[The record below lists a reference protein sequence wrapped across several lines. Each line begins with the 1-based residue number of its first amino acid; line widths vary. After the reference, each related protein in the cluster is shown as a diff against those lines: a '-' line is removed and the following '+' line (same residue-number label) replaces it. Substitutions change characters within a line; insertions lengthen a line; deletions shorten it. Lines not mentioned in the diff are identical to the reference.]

1 MIPFRPVTPADR
13 ARFEHY
19 THASKRQ
26 NCDLAFANIYCWK
39 GLYRSELAEVEGD
52 MVIRFRIDGGE
63 QIGYMFP
70 LGEGDLPRV
79 IEALRS
85 DAANFGQ
92 PLRLMGLEWEDCCV
106 LKQHYGGA
114 FAVDRRRSMSDYI
127 YRREDLCRLSGK
139 HFQPKRNH
147 LNRFRTHY
155 PNHRFEPLTPERFT
169 ECLRLEQ
176 TWCQNNDRCREAAI
190 VAEREAMQCAFDH
203 FEELGLRGGCL
214 YVEDRLV
221 AFTYGSTV
229 NHNTFVIHVEKA
241 DTHIEGAFAMIN
253 HAFAQSLDE
262 QIEWINRE
270 EDLGI
275 EGLRKAKLSYNPTHL
290 VDKYSAVALSEEGL
304 ACRRLWEEAFPTDEE
319 RFLDRFLVRYF
330 RPERMLTC
338 RDEQGIIAMAHLIP
352 FATERGMVGYLYGVA
367 TASAA
372 RGQGLASEL
381 IERAATEAHRAGCVA
396 VVLIPGNESLRT
408 FYAARG
414 FSGHFP
420 LQLTTPD
427 YFDFG
432 TGSPDSDWG
441 MWRSLDGSP
450 APEEA
455 LQATYID

>member
-1 MIPFRPVTPADR
+1 
-13 ARFEHY
+13 
-19 THASKRQ
+19 
-26 NCDLAFANIYCWK
+26 
-39 GLYRSELAEVEGD
+39 
-52 MVIRFRIDGGE
+52 
-63 QIGYMFP
+63 
-70 LGEGDLPRV
+70 
-79 IEALRS
+79 
-85 DAANFGQ
+85 
-92 PLRLMGLEWEDCCV
+92 
-106 LKQHYGGA
+106 
-114 FAVDRRRSMSDYI
+114 
-127 YRREDLCRLSGK
+127 
-139 HFQPKRNH
+139 
-147 LNRFRTHY
+147 
-155 PNHRFEPLTPERFT
+155 
-169 ECLRLEQ
+169 
-176 TWCQNNDRCREAAI
+176 
-190 VAEREAMQCAFDH
+190 
-203 FEELGLRGGCL
+203 
-214 YVEDRLV
+214 
-221 AFTYGSTV
+221 
-229 NHNTFVIHVEKA
+229 
-241 DTHIEGAFAMIN
+241 N

-338 RDEQGIIAMAHLIP
+338 RDEQGIVAMAHLIP

-396 VVLIPGNESLRT
+396 VVLIPGSESLHT
-408 FYAARG
+408 FYASRG